1 MDWINNLLG
10 SVREPPRVDLE
21 EALALAQRREEEL
34 LEERERL
41 RSVFLKTPALN
52 ATLNS
57 DRVLQLVL
65 ELASHALAWGWPD
78 DSRLIVAMFLFEQ
91 EALRVA
97 ASRGLTAADMRVTM
111 LGDEGLLEQV
121 VSRGTMI
128 ICENPGE
135 DPELRRLAA
144 IHTASIA
151 VAIPLVVGI
160 EAYGVLLV
168 AHPRE
173 GYFTN
178 ERLELLDVV
187 AQQAIVAFQNARL
200 YNDLAQEKERISEIQ
215 EETRHKLAR
224 DLHDGPTQSI
234 AAIAMRVNFARRLLE
249 RDPKAASDELFKIE
263 ELARRTTKE
272 IRQMLFTLRPLVL
285 ESQGLVAAL
294 HHLASKLRETHQQE
308 VLVDVDPC
316 AMQDLEIGRQGV
328 VFYIVEEAV
337 NNARKHAMAPHIWV
351 RIKREQDVALLEV
364 EDDGIGFDVGEVEA
378 TYDQRGSLGMV
389 NLRDRSELVDGVL
402 RITSEKGRGTRVSVS
417 IPLSEEA
424 AERLHRPGL
433 MSS

>member
-1 MDWINNLLG
+1 MKALKSLSLYPFLFILYA
-10 SVREPPRVDLE
+10 
-21 EALALAQRREEEL
+21 ALA
-34 LEERERL
+34 
-41 RSVFLKTPALN
+41 P
-52 ATLNS
+52 
-57 DRVLQLVL
+57 
-65 ELASHALAWGWPD
+65 LASNLDQIPPSLAVRP
-78 DSRLIVAMFLFEQ
+78 
-91 EALRVA
+91 
-97 ASRGLTAADMRVTM
+97 
-111 LGDEGLLEQV
+111 
-121 VSRGTMI
+121 
-128 ICENPGE
+128 
-135 DPELRRLAA
+135 LA
-144 IHTASIA
+144 
-151 VAIPLVVGI
+151 
-160 EAYGVLLV
+160 VLLV
-168 AHPRE
+168 AAAAGMLLLYAVFRDWQYAAYLVFLVFAFFFTFGHLSRLAQDRLTFLDEPR
-173 GYFTN
+173 
-178 ERLELLDVV
+178 RELLMNQVTSSYYYFLGFSGWLPRL
-187 AQQAIVAFQNARL
+187 AGYAGFQA
-200 YNDLAQEKERISEIQ
+200 
-215 EETRHKLAR
+215 
-224 DLHDGPTQSI
+224 GPPDS
-234 AAIAMRVNFARRLLE
+234 FL
-249 RDPKAASDELFKIE
+249 
-263 ELARRTTKE
+263 TKE

-294 HHLASKLRETHQQE
+294 HHLAAKLRETHQQE